1 MKLRNLLGNLAVC
14 LLLLTGVGYTQGVGA
29 SGDITGTITDPS
41 GAVVTN
47 ATVTATEAEKGL
59 KRSTV
64 SNSSGQYHLAGL
76 SPANYDVSVN
86 AGGFQSQIAKGV
98 PVTVGQMVI
107 LDFRLKVSQAAA
119 SVEVT
124 TEPPVVET
132 ERGHQADTINQQLIT
147 DLPIDRRDYL
157 TYTLLLPGVN
167 DSTRLASDHEF
178 RVKQTPQSGLSFYG
192 SNGRGNTV
200 TIDGGEANDDAGGVR
215 LTLSQDAVKEFQIN
229 RSNYNAELGS
239 ASGASIN
246 IVSKSGTNNM
256 HGSLYGFFRNDVF
269 DARDRF
275 AFSQALQPGQLS
287 AATGFS
293 TTAVGKQIKDTLNR
307 QQFGATLGFPL
318 QKDKSFMFLA
328 FEGLRDHRQTAVP
341 LLTNAGIFA
350 PDNGVLTQNN
360 QVAILNGLAAQ
371 GGTPVPCISHGA
383 NPPTVL
389 PAATCAGVLQNFLTI
404 NPSANLVPFLG
415 PIQGPLQTARN
426 GFLVNQFETNGG
438 VLPFNTEQY
447 LASARWD
454 HQFSDRNLLYLRYS
468 YGRDREANPDVTSL
482 TGISRGS
489 GVRSLDHTLQAAW
502 FHEFSPNTLNEAR
515 AQASYSNYNVLANVN
530 GGPGFDF
537 PGYASL
543 GTNIFL
549 PSLTIMRRDEFADN
563 VTMIRGSHTM
573 KFGAYELLRGNH
585 TESHTFLPGRFQ
597 FGALPGGILSPCL
610 QVPAACG
617 LAPTILPA
625 TLNSLQSFSFGLPS
639 FYQQG
644 FVDPATGPIDAN
656 TRPLTAFYW
665 QDSWQVRP
673 NFTFNFGLRYELDS
687 QYGTVSTDK
696 DNFAPRLSFAWDPLN
711 DHKTVIRGGY
721 GIFYSPI
728 YYQIPNVAQTLG
740 NINNHRQIA
749 NLLIPLTGAPGN
761 PALTSAAVFQT
772 LFAQGVFSTCT
783 NAVPPNRACITPA
796 MLAQF
801 GISTANTGPLP
812 PLTVLFSAQPN
823 YPSPYS
829 QQASFGVERE
839 LAAGL
844 SVSASYIYVHTIQLP
859 VAIDG
864 NLLPAPL
871 VTRTL
876 GNGQVVSFRNWAAP
890 QCAAFPSPCFVNP
903 LILQNNVYSSLGSAV
918 YNGGIFEVKK
928 RFSHHF
934 TLMGNYTYS
943 KGIDTTTDFNS
954 DFAPVDETTSMR
966 GERSLS
972 DFDQR
977 HKVVVSGV
985 FETPWKNDCAD
996 MADCVFGGFTV
1007 APILRY
1013 NSSHP
1018 FNLLAGTD
1026 VNGDRHPT
1034 NDRPVG
1040 SPRNTGI
1047 GPDFLT
1053 FDMRIARRISFGERF
1068 AVQLIAEGFNL
1079 FNRPNF
1085 ASVNNTVGP
1094 NFSLAP
1100 TFTTFNVQGN
1110 KSLSPTTPLGFTSLQ
1125 PLDGWRQLQFGVRLS
1140 F

>member
-1 MKLRNLLGNLAVC
+1 MKLCNLLGNVALG
-14 LLLLTGVGYTQGVGA
+14 LLLLTGMGYAQGVGA
-29 SGDITGTITDPS
+29 SGDITGTVTDPS
-41 GAVVTN
+41 GAVLTN
-47 ATVTATEAEKGL
+47 ATVTATEAEKGI
-59 KRSTV
+59 KRTASPNST
-64 SNSSGQYHLAGL
+64 GQYRLAGL
-76 SPANYDVSVN
+76 SPAIYDVSVT
-86 AGGFQSQIAKGV
+86 ASGFQGQVEKGIV
-98 PVTVGQMVI
+98 VNVGETVV
-107 LDFRLKVSQAAA
+107 LDFHLKVSTAGE

-132 ERGHQADTINQQLIT
+132 ERGHQADTVNQQLIT

-157 TYTLLLPGVN
+157 TYTLLMPGVN

-229 RSNYNAELGS
+229 RSNYSAELGS

-246 IVSKSGTNNM
+246 IVSQSGTNNL
-256 HGSLYGFFRNDVF
+256 HGSLYGFFRNDMF

-275 AFSQALQPGQLS
+275 AISSALKPGQLS

-293 TTAVGKQIKDTLNR
+293 TTAVGKPVKESLNR

-318 QKDKSFMFLA
+318 QKDKSFVFLS

-341 LLTNAGIFA
+341 LLTNSGIFA

-360 QVAILNGLAAQ
+360 QIAIINGLSAE
-371 GGTPVPCISHGA
+371 GGTPVPCLTGQPA
-383 NPPTVL
+383 L
-389 PAATCAGVLQNFLTI
+389 PAAVCAGILQNVLTI
-404 NPSANLVPFLG
+404 NPATSP
-415 PIQGPLQTARN
+415 RN
-426 GFLVNQFETNGG
+426 SFLVNQFETNGG
-438 VLPFNTEQY
+438 VFPFNTEEY
-447 LASARWD
+447 LASGRWD

-502 FHEFSPNTLNEAR
+502 FHQFSPNTLNEAR
-515 AQASYSNYNVLANVN
+515 AQASYSNFNVIPNVN
-530 GGPGFDF
+530 GGPGFDL

-549 PSLTIMRRDEFADN
+549 ASLTIMRRYEFADN
-563 VTMIRGSHTM
+563 VTMIRGNHTM

-597 FGALPGGILSPCL
+597 FSQLPGGILSPCL

-617 LAPTILPA
+617 LVGVNPA
-625 TLNSLQSFSFGLPS
+625 TLNGLQSFSFGLPS

-644 FVDPATGPIDAN
+644 FVDPAIGPIDAN

-665 QDSWQVRP
+665 QDTWKAFP
-673 NFTFNFGLRYELDS
+673 NVTFNFGLRYEVDK

-696 DNFAPRLSFAWDPLN
+696 DNFAPRFSFAWDPFS
-711 DHKTVIRGGY
+711 DHKTVIRAGY
-721 GIFYSPI
+721 GIFYSPV
-728 YYQIPNVAQTLG
+728 YYQIPNVAKTLG

-772 LFAQGVFSTCT
+772 LFAQGVFGCT
-783 NAVPPNRACITPA
+783 NAVAPNQACITPA

-801 GISTANTGPLP
+801 GISTSNTGPLP

-829 QQASFGVERE
+829 QQASLGVERE
-839 LAAGL
+839 LLPGL

-859 VAIDG
+859 VAIDT

-871 VTRTL
+871 VSRTL
-876 GNGQVVSFRNWAAP
+876 GNGQMVTFRNWGAP
-890 QCAAFPSPCFVNP
+890 QCAVAVNNPCFANP
-903 LILQNNVYSSLGSAV
+903 VILQNNVYSSLGSAG
-918 YNGGIFEVKK
+918 YNGGILEIKK

-934 TLMGNYTYS
+934 TMMANYTYS

-954 DFAPVDETTSMR
+954 DFSPFDETGSMR
-966 GERSLS
+966 PERSVS

-977 HKVVVSGV
+977 HKLVVAGV
-985 FETPWKNDCAD
+985 LETPWKNDCAD
-996 MADCVFGGFTV
+996 LADCIFGGFSI
-1007 APILRY
+1007 APIVRY

-1018 FNLLAGTD
+1018 FNLLAGAD
-1026 VNGDRHPT
+1026 VNNDRHPT
-1034 NDRPVG
+1034 NDRPIG
-1040 SPRNTGI
+1040 APRNSGI

-1053 FDMRIARRISFGERF
+1053 FDMRIARRIPLGERF

-1079 FNRPNF
+1079 FNRSNF

-1094 NFSLAP
+1094 SFSTVP
-1100 TFTTFNVQGN
+1100 TFTTFNVQGS

-1125 PLDGWRQLQFGVRLS
+1125 PLDGWRQLQFGVRLT